1 MQPIKMQPIKVSS
14 ALAFSSDADS
24 KNNNSISV
32 GGGYSSSGGWNVNA
46 TYTRRW

>member
-1 MQPIKMQPIKVSS
+1 MQPFKMQPIQVSS
-14 ALAFSSDADS
+14 ALDFSSVADS

-46 TYTRRW
+46 TYTKRW